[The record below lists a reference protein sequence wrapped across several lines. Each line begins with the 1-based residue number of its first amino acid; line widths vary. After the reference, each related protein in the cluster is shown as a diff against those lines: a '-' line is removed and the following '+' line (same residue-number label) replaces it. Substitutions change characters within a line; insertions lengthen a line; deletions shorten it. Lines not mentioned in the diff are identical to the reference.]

1 MNFTRFLNFKG
12 IVIGVAIFSVIFAVL
27 AFSGKIPIFSST
39 AKQKLTGTLQVW
51 GTIPKSSMNA
61 FVDNFD
67 KTAKTYNMVY
77 TEVKE
82 SEINQKLILALADG
96 YAPDLLITPSEVV
109 FANQNR
115 LLPIDKTSITE
126 SDFRNLFIDAA
137 SILIDTNGYLGLPL
151 SIDPLVL
158 YYNRDILSSNG
169 YITAPL
175 Y

>member
-1 MNFTRFLNFKG
+1 
-12 IVIGVAIFSVIFAVL
+12 
-27 AFSGKIPIFSST
+27 
-39 AKQKLTGTLQVW
+39 
-51 GTIPKSSMNA
+51 MNA

-67 KTAKTYNMVY
+67 KTAKTYNMIY

-115 LLPIDKTSITE
+115 LLPINKTSITE

>member
-1 MNFTRFLNFKG
+1 MNG
-12 IVIGVAIFSVIFAVL
+12 
-27 AFSGKIPIFSST
+27 
-39 AKQKLTGTLQVW
+39 
-51 GTIPKSSMNA
+51 

-82 SEINQKLILALADG
+82 KDINQKLILALADG

-115 LLPIDKTSITE
+115 LLPISKTTITE
-126 SDFRNLFIDAA
+126 TDFRNLFIDGA
-137 SILIDTNGYLGLPL
+137 SILIDSSGYLGLPL

-169 YITAPL
+169 FSDPPL